1 MGLVDETLPNCGEAA
16 CGKPWVDQNIGRT
29 FAVTRRIG
37 WDRRGKKRCQ
47 TACKPGSVPA
57 RGAGDDHS
65 SGPPIAGRFSR
76 PTRASRAVNPA
87 DRSPRDA
94 PIRSCSRRGLP
105 CRPRYRSRGGLLP
118 HPFTLTTA
126 LPRWR
131 FAFCCTVRHAKL
143 APRVPRRYLAI
154 CPAEP
159 GLSSERRRSL
169 EGPFRRFATVR
180 PVTSV
185 SAQYSG
191 SAARAPTGDASEHRQ
206 HS

>member
-1 MGLVDETLPNCGEAA
+1 MVDETLPNCGEAA

-118 HPFTLTTA
+118 HPFTLPDPAGPEVCFLWRYPSGHPGRA
-126 LPRWR
+126 LPA
-131 FAFCCTVRHAKL
+131 AFSPWSPDF
-143 APRVPRRYLAI
+143 PRQGEPRRDRPAVWRALGEPPDTPRQLAG
-154 CPAEP
+154 P
-159 GLSSERRRSL
+159 RR
-169 EGPFRRFATVR
+169 AC
-180 PVTSV
+180 
-185 SAQYSG
+185 
-191 SAARAPTGDASEHRQ
+191 
-206 HS
+206 